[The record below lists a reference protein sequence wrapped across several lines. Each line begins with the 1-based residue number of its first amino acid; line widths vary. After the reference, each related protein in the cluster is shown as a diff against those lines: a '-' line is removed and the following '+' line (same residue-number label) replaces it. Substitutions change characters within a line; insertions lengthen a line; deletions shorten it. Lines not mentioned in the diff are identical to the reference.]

1 MDEKLDQAV
10 SDRGA
15 ARRRIPVQGLRAN
28 SFAALVILLIEYG
41 FGVWVNLYGQLPASD
56 HGASV
61 ATSFGRAVADGP
73 AGLSIH
79 AVLGAV
85 LIVSAVSAVVR
96 SLRVRRPVFIA
107 AAIVGLV
114 AVVGAA
120 LSGASFVGRGGNASS
135 MSMAVA
141 AGLAIGAYALVLFL
155 SAAVPETSR
164 S

>member
-1 MDEKLDQAV
+1 M
-10 SDRGA
+10 RGTI
-15 ARRRIPVQGLRAN
+15 RI
-28 SFAALVILLIEYG
+28 
-41 FGVWVNLYGQLPASD
+41 
-56 HGASV
+56 
-61 ATSFGRAVADGP
+61 
-73 AGLSIH
+73 
-79 AVLGAV
+79 VL
-85 LIVSAVSAVVR
+85 
-96 SLRVRRPVFIA
+96 
-107 AAIVGLV
+107 AIVGLV